1 MALVKNLTKEGNM
14 RAFKFLIV
22 FLVLA
27 GIAFAQDAGEKKKP
41 YTATVDPDGVQR
53 ITISG
58 GSYFFEP
65 DHIIVK
71 VNVPVELT
79 IKKESGIVPHNIIII
94 NASDA
99 GMDINESLS
108 DKPKIIQLIPK
119 KVGKYP
125 FYCDKRLLFFKSHKE
140 KGMEGVIEV
149 VE

>member
-1 MALVKNLTKEGNM
+1 M

-27 GIAFAQDAGEKKKP
+27 GVAFAQDAGEKKKA
-41 YTATVDPDGVQR
+41 YIATVDTDGVQR
-53 ITISG
+53 VTISG

-79 IKKESGIVPHNIIII
+79 IKKESGIVPHNIII
-94 NASDA
+94 NAPDA
-99 GMDINESLS
+99 SMDINESLS

-140 KGMEGVIEV
+140 KGMEGIIEV

>member
-1 MALVKNLTKEGNM
+1 M

-27 GIAFAQDAGEKKKP
+27 GIAFAQDAVEKKKA

-53 ITISG
+53 VTILG

-79 IKKESGIVPHNIIII
+79 IKKESGIVPHNIII
-94 NASDA
+94 NAPDA
-99 GMDINESLS
+99 DMDINESLS

-125 FYCDKRLLFFKSHKE
+125 FYCDKRFLFFKNHKE

>member
-1 MALVKNLTKEGNM
+1 M
-14 RAFKFLIV
+14 RVFKFLIV

-27 GIAFAQDAGEKKKP
+27 GIAFAQDAGEKKKA
-41 YTATVDPDGVQR
+41 YTAIVDTDGVQR
-53 ITISG
+53 VTISG

-79 IKKESGIVPHNIIII
+79 IKKESGIVPHNIII
-94 NASDA
+94 NAPDA
-99 GMDINESLS
+99 DMDINESLS

-119 KVGKYP
+119 KIGKYP

>member
-1 MALVKNLTKEGNM
+1 MKVI
-14 RAFKFLIV
+14 KFLMV

-27 GIAFAQDAGEKKKP
+27 GIAFAQDTGEKKKA

-53 ITISG
+53 VTILG
-58 GSYFFEP
+58 GGYFFEP

-79 IKKESGIVPHNIIII
+79 IKKESGIVPHNIII
-94 NASDA
+94 NAPEA

-140 KGMEGVIEV
+140 KGMEGVIEI

>member
-1 MALVKNLTKEGNM
+1 M

-27 GIAFAQDAGEKKKP
+27 GIAFAQDAGEKKKA
-41 YTATVDPDGVQR
+41 YTATVDTDGVQR
-53 ITISG
+53 VTISG

-94 NASDA
+94 NAPDA

>member
-1 MALVKNLTKEGNM
+1 M
-14 RAFKFLIV
+14 RVFKFLIV

-27 GIAFAQDAGEKKKP
+27 GIAFAQDAGEKKKA
-41 YTATVDPDGVQR
+41 YIATVDTDGVQR
-53 ITISG
+53 GTISG

-79 IKKESGIVPHNIIII
+79 IKKESGIVPHNIII
-94 NASDA
+94 NAPDA
-99 GMDINESLS
+99 DMDINESLS

-119 KVGKYP
+119 KIGKYP

>member
-1 MALVKNLTKEGNM
+1 M

-27 GIAFAQDAGEKKKP
+27 GIAFAQDAGEKKKA
-41 YTATVDPDGVQR
+41 YTAIVDTDGVQR
-53 ITISG
+53 VTISG

-79 IKKESGIVPHNIIII
+79 IKKESGIVPHNIII
-94 NASDA
+94 NAPDA
-99 GMDINESLS
+99 DMDINESLS

-119 KVGKYP
+119 KIGKYP

>member
-1 MALVKNLTKEGNM
+1 MKVIKLLM
-14 RAFKFLIV
+14 V

-27 GIAFAQDAGEKKKP
+27 GIAFAQDTGEKKKA

-53 ITISG
+53 VTILG
-58 GSYFFEP
+58 GGYFFEP

-79 IKKESGIVPHNIIII
+79 IKKESGIVPHNIII
-94 NASDA
+94 NAPEA

>member
-1 MALVKNLTKEGNM
+1 MKVI
-14 RAFKFLIV
+14 KFLMV

-27 GIAFAQDAGEKKKP
+27 GIAFAQDTGEKKKA
-41 YTATVDPDGVQR
+41 YTATVDPDGIQR
-53 ITISG
+53 VTISG

-79 IKKESGIVPHNIIII
+79 IKKESGIVPHNIII
-94 NASDA
+94 NAPEA

>member
-1 MALVKNLTKEGNM
+1 M

-27 GIAFAQDAGEKKKP
+27 GIAFAQDAGEKKKA

-53 ITISG
+53 VTILG

-79 IKKESGIVPHNIIII
+79 IKKESGIVPHNIII
-94 NASDA
+94 NAPDA
-99 GMDINESLS
+99 DMDINESLS

-119 KVGKYP
+119 KIGKYP

>member
-1 MALVKNLTKEGNM
+1 M
-14 RAFKFLIV
+14 RAFKLLIV

-27 GIAFAQDAGEKKKP
+27 GIAFAQDAGEKKKA
-41 YTATVDPDGVQR
+41 YIATVDTDGVQR
-53 ITISG
+53 VTISG

-79 IKKESGIVPHNIIII
+79 IKKESGIVPHNIII
-94 NASDA
+94 NAPDA
-99 GMDINESLS
+99 DMDINESLS

-149 VE
+149 IE

>member
-1 MALVKNLTKEGNM
+1 MKVI
-14 RAFKFLIV
+14 KFLMV

-27 GIAFAQDAGEKKKP
+27 GIAFAQDTGEKKKA

-53 ITISG
+53 VTILG

-79 IKKESGIVPHNIIII
+79 IKKESGIVPHNIII
-94 NASDA
+94 NAPEA

-125 FYCDKRLLFFKSHKE
+125 FYCDKKLLFFKSHKG

>member
-1 MALVKNLTKEGNM
+1 MKVI
-14 RAFKFLIV
+14 KFLMV

-27 GIAFAQDAGEKKKP
+27 GIAFAQDTGEKKKT

-53 ITISG
+53 VTILG
-58 GSYFFEP
+58 GGYFFEP

-79 IKKESGIVPHNIIII
+79 IKKESGIVPHNIII
-94 NASDA
+94 NAPEA

>member
-1 MALVKNLTKEGNM
+1 M
-14 RAFKFLIV
+14 RVFKFLIV

-27 GIAFAQDAGEKKKP
+27 GIAFAQDAGEKKKA
-41 YTATVDPDGVQR
+41 YTAIVDTDGVQR
-53 ITISG
+53 VTISG

-79 IKKESGIVPHNIIII
+79 IKKESGIVPHNIII
-94 NASDA
+94 NAPDA
-99 GMDINESLS
+99 DMDINESLS

>member
-1 MALVKNLTKEGNM
+1 M

-27 GIAFAQDAGEKKKP
+27 GIAFAQDAGEKKKA
-41 YTATVDPDGVQR
+41 YTAIVDTDGVQR
-53 ITISG
+53 VTISG

-79 IKKESGIVPHNIIII
+79 IKKESGIVPHNIII
-94 NASDA
+94 NAPDA
-99 GMDINESLS
+99 DMDINESLS

>member
-1 MALVKNLTKEGNM
+1 M

-27 GIAFAQDAGEKKKP
+27 GIAFAQDAGEKKKA

-53 ITISG
+53 VTILG

-79 IKKESGIVPHNIIII
+79 IKKESGIVPHNIII
-94 NASDA
+94 NAPDA

>member
-1 MALVKNLTKEGNM
+1 MKVI
-14 RAFKFLIV
+14 KFLMV

-27 GIAFAQDAGEKKKP
+27 GIAFAQDTGEKKKA

-53 ITISG
+53 VTILG
-58 GSYFFEP
+58 GGYFFEP

-79 IKKESGIVPHNIIII
+79 IKKESGIVPHNIII
-94 NASDA
+94 NAPEA

-125 FYCDKRLLFFKSHKE
+125 FYCDKRFLYFFKSHKE

>member
-1 MALVKNLTKEGNM
+1 M

-27 GIAFAQDAGEKKKP
+27 GIAFAQDAGEKKKA

-53 ITISG
+53 ITILG

-94 NASDA
+94 NAPDP
-99 GMDINESLS
+99 GMDYNESLS

-125 FYCDKRLLFFKSHKE
+125 FYCDKRFLFFKNHKE

>member
-1 MALVKNLTKEGNM
+1 M

-27 GIAFAQDAGEKKKP
+27 GIAFAQDAGEKKKA

-53 ITISG
+53 VTISG

-94 NASDA
+94 NAPDA